1 MAGMADIVEDITEDM
16 VDIVDTVD
24 IVADGAVVVALLK
37 RKSLLKI

>member
-1 MAGMADIVEDITEDM
+1 MEGTAGMADIVEDITEDM
-16 VDIVDTVD
+16 VDMVD